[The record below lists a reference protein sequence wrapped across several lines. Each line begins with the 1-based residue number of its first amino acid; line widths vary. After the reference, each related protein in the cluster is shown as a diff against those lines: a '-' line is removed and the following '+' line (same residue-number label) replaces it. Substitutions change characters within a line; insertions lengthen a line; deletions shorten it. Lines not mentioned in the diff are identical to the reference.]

1 MNSEAHDCLCQVPT
15 QSDSVGPDGILAPVQ
30 DTMWRAPHVGKFC
43 DSMVLDFKINEKEVR
58 TTGYCEWNL
67 HASVPSDSVISLDL
81 SMNDTGAATV
91 SGSVVPDAS
100 GKAWT
105 LTGDGHFQLPPTMLS
120 SNYTLVAWVNIPNFI
135 FANASDAATLQLF
148 DAIGLTGNQEPCLQ
162 LVQRAE
168 IDATP
173 AFCGGEFLCNSSQHH
188 CCYTGHGTS
197 TTTTST
203 STTWVNQTMEDEE
216 KDCQCSCAINM
227 TAEVE
232 AEIGTPIGNHRW
244 ALKMRACDSEAAWD
258 SGADLLVD
266 PFTGESAWTMV
277 AAVAEGGITTFYT
290 SEPLKPEIVEYRQLF
305 NCSSPGCQTTVIF
318 RDIPR
323 HPSRTC
329 ALDVD
334 VWITDFVNDE
344 HHSNPEVVDLIR
356 VRGGAPVN
364 SREIRRNCHPDGAN
378 EPNRLYKCVHKE
390 NLDEWILSTSA
401 DRALRVDVSITPWV
415 DAYPKDGKYLTGIAT
430 VSCALVEL
438 PERNLPKS
446 GSIHAVGSVK
456 RSCEGSTLTAIGG
469 AVGATADGMAPSM
482 YLGQAWAFSR
492 MLSKEELMALHLG
505 TRTRYHRDYQIPVQS
520 TEIVN
525 PGVEVVV
532 SGFMQCEFPGC
543 SASVTLTGL
552 PTNGD
557 ARCFFTYGVAITDFS
572 GPEEV
577 VEYIRIDE
585 HTVVE
590 RCWPQADGNPDTF
603 YLCADKLDVSQSVLR
618 SSFLRDGE
626 VVITAKLSEDVDILD
641 FRYQNRF
648 MLHAEATLQCLG
660 GADKELQQTVLVQP
674 SVTHILATPVN
685 AQGSGPYA
693 STAFFDTSNGFV
705 VPPNIGQASSAAL
718 QVNVEGVTNG
728 QFWAFVVYRHLE
740 GVTKEEIYTG
750 AYTSVSLCEA
760 PQRAIGK
767 PTLQDFN
774 ADPFLVQCEF
784 EPGIAYTLILYLDA
798 MAEPF
803 GGGEIA
809 RVPFIGAMP
818 DTPTTLP
825 LLRARGLAF
834 EDTNPL
840 AAKVYGTLTITSAAS
855 EANVTH
861 YHLYYGSF
869 SRIWPDGSEPF
880 AIIPATGAYEYSVLV
895 NTQLLPGANT
905 FLVFCKNSYGEAT
918 VSRRL
923 GILDI
928 SMILLEDPLI
938 ALQYINGNTYLEIN
952 SQMSGPGARV
962 DVAVVPEGGESR
974 AQISTDYTQL
984 DFGPLIQSTVCS
996 ERDIQYD
1003 LTSGSK
1009 VIGPCALQP
1018 AQAYTVVVY
1027 VAIRYECP
1035 CQDPCYCTGQMRF
1048 QSQAGS
1054 GLELSPTNRI
1064 LLPDHAAPIFTLYPC
1079 GASCNLDS
1087 KLRLTGHVQDPGT
1100 SYPVVT
1106 MCAAC
1111 VPPYNPTTDP
1121 IPQAM
1126 DPPRT
1131 CLRNGDASAHRYWRI
1146 RIPQGFACGQNTIN
1160 ILEAEFYEVSPL
1172 ERTGL
1177 KVVPASYL
1185 AKVPEIAGADKA
1197 AAFDGSQ
1204 ASMYLMDTLFDAW
1217 LGIDVG
1223 IGQQAAILRFRGFWQ
1238 PGCVPSKLVLEWSD
1252 DIITWTE
1259 RIITEPDVTQSFTDV
1274 YVAANSG
1281 NWTLGAFY
1289 QVAFTA
1295 ESEGDLIIDGVT
1307 PGSDY
1312 NIHCL
1317 STDSA
1322 GSSGREQNA
1331 LAVTTTDL
1339 VSPFLTVSNV
1349 SATDYTAKVYLDL
1362 RDPGKAYPALSTC
1375 IARELTG
1382 VSQALPPMSELSSQG
1397 QKCHYL
1403 MVEATHTGDGRVAMQ
1418 TVFSS
1423 RLLDRELRLQQSQ
1436 WGGHRQDYQSCGFN
1450 HEPMAGPGGCSS
1462 RGSLQKVSF
1471 LLSVKAIRDVYVWIG
1486 EIGGLGYEILLG
1498 GWQNTRVTLSHGYS
1512 RDPSNEGQAPPTVM
1526 RAYSSPDEA
1535 QILDQN
1541 SFLTF
1546 WVDADPMTG
1555 LIRVGANEI
1564 FGHNVL
1570 IAYNDSNPIS
1580 PLTSLMV
1587 GTLQSEGAPPQI
1599 YVCPRVGNLLQGRSI
1614 QSSSV
1619 AFNGSPE
1626 KAVDGQWG
1634 DNTFCEYCARNDPLH
1649 VCASTRRQD
1658 SFNPPYFRIALGS
1671 DRLYLIS
1678 AIRLVV
1684 PTDGRP
1690 EQSAEWTIYVGTTG
1704 FRSDSVC
1711 TVIPN
1716 ARGDHIWPCTPANG
1730 NYVSVWGNVNQL
1742 KVLPEE
1748 FGIRICEIE
1757 AYATY
1762 QTTRLEHVIDK
1773 FALANGLPQPF
1784 PTDGP
1789 PQNINIYGLQPNRS
1803 YEVFCYSEDLYGNLQ
1818 YSQSA
1823 PLTLKTTDTTA
1834 PKLQINHIYPTD
1846 LSITVEVGLEDPG
1859 DAYPALARCMATQ
1872 DGRAPQEHDAY
1883 FEHRF
1888 WRIRFI
1894 TTYTTLDPSCADR
1907 VLLRSLD
1914 LQSWLGQTFRR
1925 HMFSSDPLLP
1935 QDTIGL
1941 DTDDNGLIDSFETA
1955 AWSVPMEDAWV
1966 GIDLQYMPETAARVR
1981 SRGFLLEGDLVVGI
1995 RWEGNVDDLDLSVVG
2010 PGSEYLDFNL
2020 TEGDFYRV
2028 SDFGLYAVP
2037 CNPGD
2042 GCTTPVRSSLF
2053 VIALAGDY
2061 DIMVYRRGEKPWSQL
2076 SISAHVR
2083 LCGRD
2088 IEYQLTLADNEQND
2102 TIASGLRVPFSKCHR
2117 KPQSA
2122 VQNLRVWQST
2132 VHGGGASVDRMWYL
2146 ADDNPHS
2153 CMETGGEGS
2162 PTPDAKP
2169 WWRVSLENTQIV
2181 QGLWLAGQSGPG
2193 VATHADVFTS
2203 SSTQKDVSAV
2213 VDVDSYN
2220 GQIFYVYNATTQY
2233 CYRVTIGQQ
2242 IEEDQQSSV
2251 HACDALGFPSNTASN
2266 YFLIGSYT
2274 STAQNEQSFENGVT
2288 CSKASGHRHGVLNTV
2303 IRSDNGALE
2312 VTVREIRPCFYEA
2325 TLHVPLSTILQQGTL
2340 CAEDVPIGVL
2350 EDPFQVPAT
2359 RACMQESRGST
2370 VWVVAKYGRLR
2381 LCEVELFTEPLP
2393 TVTQVSFD
2401 YGASGNESVG
2411 AVCGANNISIE
2422 FSDDNVTWMKAWDA
2436 WADASVYQH
2445 VQFARWSWWQRLFAL
2460 PFHTNFS
2467 QAESRNVT
2475 IPSLRE
2481 NSSYDVLC
2489 WATDAIG
2496 NDIMQSMVVLPLPW
2510 ADTRENVIT
2519 TPVDYPGVR
2528 RLQENNETLR
2538 CTGWVREIMPCEEEV
2553 ATSDRVIP
2561 RVVQALL
2568 VDVQTTTEGFF
2579 TGNTER
2585 VSFRM
2590 ELRDGSCNF
2599 RVAGSGTECRVLCRV
2614 LEQDLSWLTYGG
2626 TCLYPRCDE
2635 QAWSNEYPVHLS
2647 FGMLQPGEDYTLVCF
2662 VTDPWGNEAQQEFTL
2677 SIPERTTPAPPS
2689 TQSTSQ
2695 RPQTPAPVTQPPTQP
2710 RTTQSVEYYT
2720 RAPTV
2725 RTTAAASTSMQPPA
2739 FTTTDRTWEPRTTEE
2754 PTTTTTTTIEPLAT
2768 LPPWLENYVPA
2779 GPLRTEMTL
2788 STSSREDAEELVLPA
2803 AMNALKSALR
2813 SSLELGPLDKLTI
2826 EGTEIYLEG
2835 GSGRRLAE
2843 RWLVRVRFTV
2853 EAYNAVQ
2860 NKALLQRVGQ
2870 LGLGESSVSS
2880 NFQEQLSVELAQRGV
2895 PLPVDFVGSI
2905 PLQDGEQW
2913 SPVPSPSPTSTSSV
2927 AASGL
2932 QNGGGLEMPDGEG
2945 GLDGVIILLTITGI
2959 LACIGLLVG
2968 GAIYAICSAKPPSSP
2983 HGKLSKVANSNQALS
2998 KAESNPALFVPRTPS
3013 GRVLLP
3019 DLRETAKAEPQPD
3032 SIEEFHRK
3040 FRHSPSASSS
3050 RSTGRGGA
3058 HVVNVK

>member
-1 MNSEAHDCLCQVPT
+1 MPRL
-15 QSDSVGPDGILAPVQ
+15 PV
-30 DTMWRAPHVGKFC
+30 
-43 DSMVLDFKINEKEVR
+43 
-58 TTGYCEWNL
+58 
-67 HASVPSDSVISLDL
+67 
-81 SMNDTGAATV
+81 
-91 SGSVVPDAS
+91 
-100 GKAWT
+100 
-105 LTGDGHFQLPPTMLS
+105 
-120 SNYTLVAWVNIPNFI
+120 
-135 FANASDAATLQLF
+135 
-148 DAIGLTGNQEPCLQ
+148 
-162 LVQRAE
+162 
-168 IDATP
+168 
-173 AFCGGEFLCNSSQHH
+173 
-188 CCYTGHGTS
+188 
-197 TTTTST
+197 
-203 STTWVNQTMEDEE
+203 
-216 KDCQCSCAINM
+216 
-227 TAEVE
+227 
-232 AEIGTPIGNHRW
+232 
-244 ALKMRACDSEAAWD
+244 
-258 SGADLLVD
+258 
-266 PFTGESAWTMV
+266 
-277 AAVAEGGITTFYT
+277 
-290 SEPLKPEIVEYRQLF
+290 
-305 NCSSPGCQTTVIF
+305 
-318 RDIPR
+318 
-323 HPSRTC
+323 
-329 ALDVD
+329 
-334 VWITDFVNDE
+334 
-344 HHSNPEVVDLIR
+344 IR
-356 VRGGAPVN
+356 
-364 SREIRRNCHPDGAN
+364 
-378 EPNRLYKCVHKE
+378 
-390 NLDEWILSTSA
+390 
-401 DRALRVDVSITPWV
+401 
-415 DAYPKDGKYLTGIAT
+415 
-430 VSCALVEL
+430 
-438 PERNLPKS
+438 
-446 GSIHAVGSVK
+446 
-456 RSCEGSTLTAIGG
+456 
-469 AVGATADGMAPSM
+469 
-482 YLGQAWAFSR
+482 
-492 MLSKEELMALHLG
+492 
-505 TRTRYHRDYQIPVQS
+505 
-520 TEIVN
+520 
-525 PGVEVVV
+525 
-532 SGFMQCEFPGC
+532 
-543 SASVTLTGL
+543 
-552 PTNGD
+552 
-557 ARCFFTYGVAITDFS
+557 
-572 GPEEV
+572 
-577 VEYIRIDE
+577 
-585 HTVVE
+585 
-590 RCWPQADGNPDTF
+590 
-603 YLCADKLDVSQSVLR
+603 
-618 SSFLRDGE
+618 
-626 VVITAKLSEDVDILD
+626 EDVDILD

-648 MLHAEATLQCLG
+648 MLHAEAIHNKTATLQCLG
-660 GADKELQQTVLVQP
+660 GADKELQQTVLVARRAWPPPPVQP

-728 QFWAFVVYRHLE
+728 QFWAFVVYR
-740 GVTKEEIYTG
+740 KEEIYTG

-784 EPGIAYTLILYLDA
+784 EPGIAYTLLGTR
-798 MAEPF
+798 F
-803 GGGEIA
+803 GEIA

-855 EANVTH
+855 EAN
-861 YHLYYGSF
+861 
-869 SRIWPDGSEPF
+869 
-880 AIIPATGAYEYSVLV
+880 ATGAYEYSVLV

-938 ALQYINGNTYLEIN
+938 ALQYINGNTYLEACCVPLRATIN

-984 DFGPLIQSTVCS
+984 DFGPLIQSRLALDPGEISGYEFGPVCTVCS

-1064 LLPDHAAPIFTLYPC
+1064 LLPDHA

-1087 KLRLTGHVQDPGT
+1087 KLRLTGHVQD
-1100 SYPVVT
+1100 VL
-1106 MCAAC
+1106 
-1111 VPPYNPTTDP
+1111 
-1121 IPQAM
+1121 QAQTAGERW
-1126 DPPRT
+1126 RT
-1131 CLRNGDASAHRYWRI
+1131 AWFWCDVEG
-1146 RIPQGFACGQNTIN
+1146 IPQGFACGQNTIN

-1803 YEVFCYSEDLYGNLQ
+1803 YE
-1818 YSQSA
+1818 A
-1823 PLTLKTTDTTA
+1823 IP
-1834 PKLQINHIYPTD
+1834 
-1846 LSITVEVGLEDPG
+1846 
-1859 DAYPALARCMATQ
+1859 
-1872 DGRAPQEHDAY
+1872 
-1883 FEHRF
+1883 
-1888 WRIRFI
+1888 
-1894 TTYTTLDPSCADR
+1894 
-1907 VLLRSLD
+1907 
-1914 LQSWLGQTFRR
+1914 
-1925 HMFSSDPLLP
+1925 
-1935 QDTIGL
+1935 
-1941 DTDDNGLIDSFETA
+1941 
-1955 AWSVPMEDAWV
+1955 
-1966 GIDLQYMPETAARVR
+1966 
-1981 SRGFLLEGDLVVGI
+1981 
-1995 RWEGNVDDLDLSVVG
+1995 
-2010 PGSEYLDFNL
+2010 
-2020 TEGDFYRV
+2020 
-2028 SDFGLYAVP
+2028 
-2037 CNPGD
+2037 
-2042 GCTTPVRSSLF
+2042 
-2053 VIALAGDY
+2053 
-2061 DIMVYRRGEKPWSQL
+2061 
-2076 SISAHVR
+2076 
-2083 LCGRD
+2083 
-2088 IEYQLTLADNEQND
+2088 
-2102 TIASGLRVPFSKCHR
+2102 
-2117 KPQSA
+2117 
-2122 VQNLRVWQST
+2122 
-2132 VHGGGASVDRMWYL
+2132 
-2146 ADDNPHS
+2146 
-2153 CMETGGEGS
+2153 
-2162 PTPDAKP
+2162 
-2169 WWRVSLENTQIV
+2169 
-2181 QGLWLAGQSGPG
+2181 
-2193 VATHADVFTS
+2193 
-2203 SSTQKDVSAV
+2203 
-2213 VDVDSYN
+2213 
-2220 GQIFYVYNATTQY
+2220 
-2233 CYRVTIGQQ
+2233 
-2242 IEEDQQSSV
+2242 
-2251 HACDALGFPSNTASN
+2251 
-2266 YFLIGSYT
+2266 
-2274 STAQNEQSFENGVT
+2274 
-2288 CSKASGHRHGVLNTV
+2288 
-2303 IRSDNGALE
+2303 
-2312 VTVREIRPCFYEA
+2312 
-2325 TLHVPLSTILQQGTL
+2325 
-2340 CAEDVPIGVL
+2340 
-2350 EDPFQVPAT
+2350 
-2359 RACMQESRGST
+2359 
-2370 VWVVAKYGRLR
+2370 RLR
-2381 LCEVELFTEPLP
+2381 YTRKR
-2393 TVTQVSFD
+2393 
-2401 YGASGNESVG
+2401 
-2411 AVCGANNISIE
+2411 
-2422 FSDDNVTWMKAWDA
+2422 MK
-2436 WADASVYQH
+2436 
-2445 VQFARWSWWQRLFAL
+2445 QR
-2460 PFHTNFS
+2460 
-2467 QAESRNVT
+2467 
-2475 IPSLRE
+2475 
-2481 NSSYDVLC
+2481 
-2489 WATDAIG
+2489 
-2496 NDIMQSMVVLPLPW
+2496 M
-2510 ADTRENVIT
+2510 
-2519 TPVDYPGVR
+2519 
-2528 RLQENNETLR
+2528 NNER
-2538 CTGWVREIMPCEEEV
+2538 
-2553 ATSDRVIP
+2553 
-2561 RVVQALL
+2561 LL
-2568 VDVQTTTEGFF
+2568 FE
-2579 TGNTER
+2579 
-2585 VSFRM
+2585 
-2590 ELRDGSCNF
+2590 
-2599 RVAGSGTECRVLCRV
+2599 
-2614 LEQDLSWLTYGG
+2614 
-2626 TCLYPRCDE
+2626 
-2635 QAWSNEYPVHLS
+2635 
-2647 FGMLQPGEDYTLVCF
+2647 
-2662 VTDPWGNEAQQEFTL
+2662 PW
-2677 SIPERTTPAPPS
+2677 
-2689 TQSTSQ
+2689 
-2695 RPQTPAPVTQPPTQP
+2695 
-2710 RTTQSVEYYT
+2710 
-2720 RAPTV
+2720 
-2725 RTTAAASTSMQPPA
+2725 
-2739 FTTTDRTWEPRTTEE
+2739 
-2754 PTTTTTTTIEPLAT
+2754 
-2768 LPPWLENYVPA
+2768 
-2779 GPLRTEMTL
+2779 
-2788 STSSREDAEELVLPA
+2788 
-2803 AMNALKSALR
+2803 
-2813 SSLELGPLDKLTI
+2813 
-2826 EGTEIYLEG
+2826 
-2835 GSGRRLAE
+2835 
-2843 RWLVRVRFTV
+2843 
-2853 EAYNAVQ
+2853 
-2860 NKALLQRVGQ
+2860 
-2870 LGLGESSVSS
+2870 
-2880 NFQEQLSVELAQRGV
+2880 
-2895 PLPVDFVGSI
+2895 
-2905 PLQDGEQW
+2905 
-2913 SPVPSPSPTSTSSV
+2913 
-2927 AASGL
+2927 
-2932 QNGGGLEMPDGEG
+2932 
-2945 GLDGVIILLTITGI
+2945 
-2959 LACIGLLVG
+2959 
-2968 GAIYAICSAKPPSSP
+2968 
-2983 HGKLSKVANSNQALS
+2983 
-2998 KAESNPALFVPRTPS
+2998 
-3013 GRVLLP
+3013 
-3019 DLRETAKAEPQPD
+3019 
-3032 SIEEFHRK
+3032 
-3040 FRHSPSASSS
+3040 
-3050 RSTGRGGA
+3050 
-3058 HVVNVK
+3058 